1 MTPFRT
7 LTKVLAVLAVAGIMW
22 SFDTLAAAPGPAD
35 EHGSCPAWSY
45 SGASG
50 PEHWGDLCAEFA
62 ACKNGRE
69 QAPLNIVNP
78 QVEGLPAIHFA
89 YRPVP
94 LNLINNGHTIQQNFA
109 PGNHNTI
116 TVDGKKYE
124 LAQFHFHH
132 PSEEAI
138 DGKHYDMVA
147 HFVHASKDGH
157 YAVIGVLIKE
167 GKSNPL
173 ITTLWENLPPE
184 KEKAHKSDA
193 IEVNAIQLIPA
204 KHGYYMYKGS
214 LTTPPCTEGITF
226 YILDTPVE
234 LSKEQIAK
242 FAEYYPDNARP
253 DQPLNGRTIERSK

>member
-1 MTPFRT
+1 MTLLRV
-7 LTKVLAVLAVAGIMW
+7 LTKAFMVLAVMFSLITM
-22 SFDTLAAAPGPAD
+22 AAAVEPAD

-45 SGASG
+45 SGANG

-62 ACKNGRE
+62 ACKSGKE
-69 QAPLNIVNP
+69 QAPLDIINP
-78 QVEGLPAIHFA
+78 QVESLPAIHFA
-89 YRPVP
+89 YHPVP
-94 LNLINNGHTIQQNFA
+94 LDLINNGHSIQQNFA
-109 PGNHNTI
+109 SGNGNTI

-124 LAQFHFHH
+124 MRQFHFHH

-147 HFVHASKDGH
+147 HFVHQRHDGQ

-167 GKSNPL
+167 GKPNSL
-173 ITTLWENLPPE
+173 ITTLWENLPAE
-184 KEKAHKSDA
+184 KEKANKSA
-193 IEVNAIQLIPA
+193 AVEVNAIHLIPA
-204 KHGYYMYKGS
+204 KHTYYRYKGS

-226 YILDTPVE
+226 FILDTPME

-253 DQPLNGRTIERSK
+253 DQPLNGRTIEHSK